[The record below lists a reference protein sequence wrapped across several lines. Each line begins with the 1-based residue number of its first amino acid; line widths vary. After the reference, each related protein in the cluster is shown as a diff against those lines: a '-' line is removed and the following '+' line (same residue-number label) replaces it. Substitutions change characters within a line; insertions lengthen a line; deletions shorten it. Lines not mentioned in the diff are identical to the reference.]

1 MTKLNWLLLLPL
13 ALFLAACGGGTPPPP
28 DSITLTV
35 EDPMGNFNAAAYQV
49 GSGSSPWLSLTM
61 TGIPKTGT
69 FSLGNQSKYG
79 VAVRCGLEV
88 KVIQATSSELSNPKL
103 SCSSPSSSFVS
114 FTVDVTFSGIIPDP
128 DNDYVYVN
136 GSAYALASSP
146 TTTVTAALGAGTQDL
161 VITLVDMTT
170 PPGSVKAAKVV
181 RSVNVV
187 NAGSLTVTL
196 SSADVIAPVALGLPT
211 PPSGY
216 TLDTPAV
223 LYRASGGKGYP
234 SVRVPPNSYRPV
246 SGFASGDLYY
256 AELNASSSSGNSF
269 LTSTLFFTGAPS
281 LSLPAPWTPGPGSL
295 SVNQTAHPSLSG
307 LIRSESDLQG
317 YKITLSLFGNL
328 DHTTFLSKGWL
339 GSDTSYSVP
348 DLSSQLGYTTP
359 TAGSGIFTV
368 TALLSN
374 QPLLALDPSSFIPSA
389 GDYLQGAT
397 AQTTSYT
404 VGGGP
409 LTLP

>member
-1 MTKLNWLLLLPL
+1 MTKPNRLLFLPL
-13 ALFLAACGGGTPPPP
+13 ALFLAACGGGAPPSPG
-28 DSITLTV
+28 SITLTV

-49 GSGSSPWLSLTM
+49 GSGPWQLLSMSGTS
-61 TGIPKTGT
+61 TKTGT
-69 FSLGNQSKYG
+69 FSLGNQSEYG

-88 KVIQATSSELSNPKL
+88 KVIQATSSELPNPKL

-114 FTVDVTFSGIIPDP
+114 FTVTVTFAPNLSPGS
-128 DNDYVYVN
+128 NDYVFVN

-146 TTTVTAALGAGTQDL
+146 TTTVTAALEAGTQDL

-170 PPGSVKAAKVV
+170 PPGSVKVAKVV

-211 PPSGY
+211 PPPGH
-216 TLDTPAV
+216 TLGIPAV
-223 LYRASGGKGYP
+223 LYLASGGKGYP
-234 SVRVPPNSYRPV
+234 SVGVPPNSYRPV

-256 AELNASSSSGNSF
+256 AELNASSGNSF
-269 LTSTLFFTGAPS
+269 LASTLFFTGAPS
-281 LSLPAPWTPGPGSL
+281 LSLPAPWTPGSL
-295 SVNQTAHPSLSG
+295 SVTQTAHPSLSG
-307 LIRSESDLQG
+307 LSRSESDLQG
-317 YKITLSLFGNL
+317 YEITLSLFGQL
-328 DHTTFLSKGWL
+328 YHTTFLSKGWL
-339 GSDTSYSVP
+339 GSATSYSVP
-348 DLSSQLGYTTP
+348 DLSIQLGYTTP
-359 TAGSGIFTV
+359 TTGSGFFTV

-374 QPLLALDPSSFIPSA
+374 KLVLALDPSSFIPSA
-389 GDYLQGAT
+389 GDYVQGAT

-404 VGGGP
+404 VGGGS